1 MLTSRNSGKYLSE
14 KYYQTRNV
22 GFTDNRNLSDNDKEY
37 ADIEGAEGGGR
48 FDSRTY
54 VLQSVFE
61 GRQYNITHKERRGD
75 D

>member
-1 MLTSRNSGKYLSE
+1 MLTARNNGKYFSK
-14 KYYQTRNV
+14 KYQDLRNTGIV
-22 GFTDNRNLSDNDKEY
+22 NEQNISDNDAAY
-37 ADIEGAEGGGR
+37 ADISWPDGGGR

-54 VLQSVFE
+54 VLNTVFE